1 MLRDRLVPA
10 IIKVL
15 TKPSQK
21 GPIWPYNN
29 LESLKRHIR
38 KGDVLLVE
46 GDQRVSE
53 VIKYLTQSIWSHAA
67 LYIGDELLQE
77 EHGYRTT
84 VLRQFGEEAKY
95 LVIEAMLDEGVVAS
109 PLSKYIDSTIRVCR
123 PHGLKPEALRIILG
137 TAIGHLG
144 DQYDTKHIFDLA
156 RYFFP
161 VNLIP
166 RRYRKAA
173 LHLGSS
179 VPTQV
184 ICSSLI
190 AEAFQKV
197 RFPILPER
205 LSGESLSDRRRLSL
219 REAIFGQGRPEHATI
234 FRMPHPTLITARDFD
249 LSPYFE
255 TIEFNLIEGAKF
267 DYRRLIWAD
276 EQCSTIP
283 QLPPPERRKP
293 DLPMRSIVHGPGA
306 HRAWN
311 RMIELMGGRM
321 KLWRRSLTKSCRAVF
336 SWTRSLRRSRTHGPD
351 HCQGLARLDR

>member
-1 MLRDRLVPA
+1 MLRDRLVSA

-21 GPIWPYNN
+21 GPTWPYND

-95 LVIEAMLDEGVVAS
+95 LVIEALLDGGVVAS
-109 PLSKYIDSTIRVCR
+109 PLSKYFDSTIRVCR

-205 LSGESLSDRRRLSL
+205 LSAGALSERLSL
-219 REAIFGQGRPEHATI
+219 REMVFGPGRPEHAAV

-255 TIEFNLIEGAKF
+255 TIEFNLNEGAKF
-267 DYRRLIWAD
+267 AYRRLIWAD

-283 QLPPPERRKP
+283 QLPPPERRQP
-293 DLPMRSIVHGPGA
+293 HLPTRSIVPGPEA

-311 RMIELMGGRM
+311 RVIELMGSRM
-321 KLWRRSLTKSCRAVF
+321 KLWRRYLTKSSRAVF
-336 SWTRSLRRSRTHGPD
+336 SWTRSLRWSRTHGPD
-351 HCQGLARLDR
+351 HCDGLARLER